1 MFKDEEKMY
10 KMRFRAF
17 RLYFK
22 KHISN
27 QERWF
32 YILPPEVFIA
42 ALLFS
47 EKSCNRLRE
56 RDG

>member
-1 MFKDEEKMY
+1 MFKDEEKKY
-10 KMRFRAF
+10 KMRFKAF

-27 QERWF
+27 QERCF

-42 ALLFS
+42 AFLFS
-47 EKSCNRLRE
+47 EKSYNRLGE